1 MHEDLEAFVR
11 DFPQMARAG
20 KLDEGALGE
29 LLGPERDFFAVGC
42 SDQLSGLHGSAARP
56 CPARLL
62 ILHA

>member
-1 MHEDLEAFVR
+1 
-11 DFPQMARAG
+11 MARAG